1 MCTPVQ
7 VSIPAG
13 QAHTPLAPV
22 CMGSTRGGR
31 AEFACHGLLDPL
43 AGKARQLASL
53 QCTKACCMHESLSSR
68 DRPNCL
74 HATGCSPDAAQQLA
88 DEAGLVPP
96 LLAKPLW
103 ADGRN
108 GAHEIALL
116 LDDDGLRQLCSGRAP
131 SGVALP
137 VTLQQYVPHGACL
150 YKVRS
155 MSRCVDNM
163 LPCL

>member
-1 MCTPVQ
+1 MGWQPHTNQ
-7 VSIPAG
+7 GHSGAAQTGQTASHPA
-13 QAHTPLAPV
+13 
-22 CMGSTRGGR
+22 
-31 AEFACHGLLDPL
+31 
-43 AGKARQLASL
+43 
-53 QCTKACCMHESLSSR
+53 
-68 DRPNCL
+68 
-74 HATGCSPDAAQQLA
+74 GCSPDAAQQLA
-88 DEAGLVPP
+88 SEAGLVPP

-150 YKVRS
+150 YKVRHAPHCDS
-155 MSRCVDNM
+155 SAQ
-163 LPCL
+163 